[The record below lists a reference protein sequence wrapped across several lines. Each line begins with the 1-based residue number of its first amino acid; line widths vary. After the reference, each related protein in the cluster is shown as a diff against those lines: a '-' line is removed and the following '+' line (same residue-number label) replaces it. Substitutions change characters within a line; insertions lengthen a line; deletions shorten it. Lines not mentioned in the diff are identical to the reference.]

1 MAHEEVKRE
10 IISVFSEA
18 GKDIHLWL
26 EELDIIEIERL
37 RDAATVVSS
46 VREAAVRRQRQKL
59 D

>member
-1 MAHEEVKRE
+1 MAHEEVKQE

-37 RDAATVVSS
+37 RDAVAVVSS